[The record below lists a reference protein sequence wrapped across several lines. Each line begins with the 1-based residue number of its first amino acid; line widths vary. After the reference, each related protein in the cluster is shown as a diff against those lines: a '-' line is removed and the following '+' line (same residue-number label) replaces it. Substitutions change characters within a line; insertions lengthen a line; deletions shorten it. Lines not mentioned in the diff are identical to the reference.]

1 MTYQGY
7 PLANYAGSNTY
18 SQVTVDECQYLCE
31 ISDLCRYFNYV
42 NKNEYYEQA
51 CFLQFGV
58 GRRRIYDEKIIGEG
72 ASFGHK
78 YSSGV

>member
-1 MTYQGY
+1 MSYQGY
-7 PLANYAGSNTY
+7 PLFNYAGVSTY

-42 NKNEYYEQA
+42 NKTEQYEHA
-51 CFLQFGV
+51 CFLKFGV
-58 GRRRIYDEKIIGEG
+58 GKLITDEKIIGEG
-72 ASFGHK
+72 PSFGHK